1 MKEPNES
8 TVLITGASG
17 GIGAACVQAFAE
29 AGARV
34 VLADVDESGREWAD
48 RLGAGRGRFIRTDVS
63 DPASVENLIAQ
74 TIAAF
79 GTLDVLV
86 NNAAVLLPNA
96 PVHETTLAEFD
107 ALIAVNLRGVFLCCK
122 YAYPHLAQSRGCIIN
137 VSSMSGVQGEKGHAV
152 YAATKGALNALTRS
166 MAVDYGPVGIRCNAV
181 CPSSVLTPNT
191 DRIIAARPD
200 ADRIVQLRQ
209 SINVLGYTATP
220 DQIAA
225 VVVFLAA
232 PAAGFITG
240 ALLPVSG
247 GTECG
252 YGVKY

>member
-1 MKEPNES
+1 MKELNES

-48 RLGAGRGRFIRTDVS
+48 R
-63 DPASVENLIAQ
+63 
-74 TIAAF
+74 
-79 GTLDVLV
+79 
-86 NNAAVLLPNA
+86 
-96 PVHETTLAEFD
+96 
-107 ALIAVNLRGVFLCCK
+107 
-122 YAYPHLAQSRGCIIN
+122 
-137 VSSMSGVQGEKGHAV
+137 
-152 YAATKGALNALTRS
+152 
-166 MAVDYGPVGIRCNAV
+166 
-181 CPSSVLTPNT
+181 
-191 DRIIAARPD
+191 PD
-200 ADRIVQLRQ
+200 ADRIVQLRR

-220 DQIAA
+220 DQIAS
-225 VVVFLAA
+225 VVVFLAS